1 MIWKRDE
8 QMPEQ
13 FSLSGAQAQIT
24 REALF
29 ELRLSGDIC
38 LHLQAESS
46 REAVT
51 CVEAISS
58 SIKYQASRDT
68 HPKSGPATGTQALIG
83 DNIDR
88 NMVLVNPTEFD
99 DSHISEKDW
108 RNRLKR
114 RRRSHY
120 NTMCARTPT

>member
-8 QMPEQ
+8 QIPEQ

-38 LHLQAESS
+38 LHLQAESA
-46 REAVT
+46 RDVVT
-51 CVEAISS
+51 CVEATSS

-68 HPKSGPATGTQALIG
+68 SPESGPTTGTHVLLS

-88 NMVLVNPTEFD
+88 NTVLVNPTEFD

-120 NTMCARTPT
+120 